1 MRINHNISA
10 LQTNSHMRRTDL
22 SLSRAMER
30 LSSGYKINRAAD
42 DAAGMAISR
51 KMRTQVDGLERAS
64 MNGSDGISVIQTA
77 EGALNEVTAILQRCR
92 ELSVQAA
99 NDTNTPEDRNSI
111 QQEINQLIKEIDRVS
126 ESTEFNTKTLL
137 NGELANN
144 SYTDVPG
151 VELIYS
157 SDTVPAN
164 EYPFKLK
171 MDPRQAVINC
181 DSPYLD
187 EVDETTKGEIKING
201 VPVYFHEGQTKEEWY
216 SSLRNTCDTIGIEAF
231 FGDGPT
237 EDGPVET
244 AGYEKGDES
253 SGGNLIFMSKG
264 YGSAEKIK
272 ITCSN
277 PDLAAALGITAD
289 EDGVEAKGIDAEI
302 ELDQAAFE
310 KSGFAKTATAFGDG
324 DIVTIKDGDGQEWKY
339 RITPGTVGNNFVDQL
354 GDGTG
359 KPDPEYGDVDVMST
373 LLNAGS
379 LYLQIGA
386 NEDQTMEVKIPRI
399 DSETLGIKYA
409 NVCTHDNADRAIT
422 LFDKAVNFVSS
433 IRSKLGAYQN
443 RLEHTVTN
451 LDTTNYNLTEAMSR
465 IQDADMAEEMTE
477 FTQQNV
483 LQQAGTAM
491 LAQANE
497 RPQSILSLLNG

>member
-10 LQTNSHMRRTDL
+10 LQTNSHMRRTEL
-22 SLSRAMER
+22 TLGKAMER

-51 KMRTQVDGLERAS
+51 KMKTQVDGLERAS

-77 EGALNEVTAILQRCR
+77 EGALNEVSAILQRCR
-92 ELSVQAA
+92 ELAVQAS
-99 NDTNTPEDRNSI
+99 NDTNTPEDRKSI
-111 QQEINQLIKEIDRVS
+111 QAEISQLMNEITRVS
-126 ESTEFNTKTLL
+126 DDTEFNTKTLL
-137 NGELANN
+137 NGELDSN

-164 EYPFKLK
+164 EYPFKVV

-181 DSPYLD
+181 GSVSLGD
-187 EVDETTKGEIKING
+187 VDEDTAGTLKING
-201 VPVYFHEGQTKEEWY
+201 ILIEFKEGESK
-216 SSLRNTCDTIGIEAF
+216 LRNTCDAIGIELF

-237 EDGPVET
+237 DDGPVES
-244 AGYEKGDES
+244 AGYEKNDPFSGDM
-253 SGGNLIFMSKG
+253 IFMSKG

-272 ITCSN
+272 ISCDN
-277 PDLAAALGITAD
+277 PNLAAALGITTD
-289 EDGVEAKGIDAEI
+289 EDGVETQGVDAQI
-302 ELDQAAFE
+302 ELGE
-310 KSGFAKTATAFGDG
+310 EGFSKTATAFGDG
-324 DIVTIKDGDGQEWKY
+324 EIVTVRDVDGQELKY
-339 RITPGTVGNNFVDQL
+339 KITPGTVGNSFTDQT
-354 GDGTG
+354 GDGASR
-359 KPDPEYGDVDVMST
+359 PDPDYGDVDVVST
-373 LLNAGS
+373 LLNVGS
-379 LYLQIGA
+379 LFLQIGA

-399 DSETLGIKYA
+399 DPETLGIKYT
-409 NVCTHDNADRAIT
+409 NVGTHENAERAIT
-422 LFDKAVNFVSS
+422 LFDDAIKFVSS

-443 RLEHTVTN
+443 RLEHTVVN

-465 IQDADMAEEMTE
+465 IQDADMAEEMTN